1 MSVVIFIL
9 LRMAPGNIVDVL
21 FAAAGLVD
29 PSGEGRHLKELGM
42 DRPYWVQYLEWL
54 RGIVSGE
61 LGKSYRYELP
71 TWQLIRPL
79 LPVTLEL
86 AALSIAIS
94 VLPGRSDRRDQ
105 RDPPGFAARLR
116 APRAEP
122 RRASPCR
129 HSGWRW

>member
-1 MSVVIFIL
+1 
-9 LRMAPGNIVDVL
+9 
-21 FAAAGLVD
+21 
-29 PSGEGRHLKELGM
+29 M

-86 AALSIAIS
+86 AGP
-94 VLPGRSDRRDQ
+94 VHRDL
-105 RDPPGFAARLR
+105 G
-116 APRAEP
+116 APRAFRP
-122 RRASPCR
+122 A
-129 HSGWRW
+129 